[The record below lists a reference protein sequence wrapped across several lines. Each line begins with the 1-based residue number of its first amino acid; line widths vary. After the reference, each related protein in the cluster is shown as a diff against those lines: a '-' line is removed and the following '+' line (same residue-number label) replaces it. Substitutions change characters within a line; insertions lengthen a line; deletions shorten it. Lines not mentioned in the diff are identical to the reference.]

1 MRVTGFILSLTSTS
15 ARFRRGLRNSHRA
28 YTTGPVRVSAVV
40 GIAVMGLIVQP
51 ASAQSVR
58 SDPTPMQLGALYD
71 AAQRANPKTAAARA
85 LATAAVAR
93 VPGSKRPPDP
103 QLQLGLMNRQL
114 PGLAPMEVLGMTQL
128 QLMQMIPTAGKLGL
142 AGAAAE
148 ARAVGARERAT
159 DMGWE
164 VRTSVA
170 AAFYDIYRTERSI
183 EIALA
188 TQRLMQDI
196 AETANAMYRVGETA
210 QADVLKARVEV
221 ARMTEEIIAMRAMR
235 QVALARL
242 SGLLDQPVDS
252 AMAPVLLP
260 DFPATLPPPD
270 SLIRQAAISRPMV
283 RAGEADLRAADADS
297 RRARREIWP
306 DLQIGVQYGQRGGM
320 GGTDRMGSLMIGA
333 SVPVF
338 ARSRQLRMRDE
349 GEAMRAMF
357 AAELAGMRADTRASV
372 ATAHVEWT
380 RARNLSELYRST
392 ILPQARAAVTA
403 SIAAYQVGRVNLMTL
418 LDNQATVNRYAQE
431 LAALEAAE
439 GMALADL
446 EMLLGHELFNSNTG
460 RSAPGGDG

>member
-1 MRVTGFILSLTSTS
+1 
-15 ARFRRGLRNSHRA
+15 
-28 YTTGPVRVSAVV
+28 
-40 GIAVMGLIVQP
+40 
-51 ASAQSVR
+51 
-58 SDPTPMQLGALYD
+58 
-71 AAQRANPKTAAARA
+71 
-85 LATAAVAR
+85 
-93 VPGSKRPPDP
+93 
-103 QLQLGLMNRQL
+103 
-114 PGLAPMEVLGMTQL
+114 
-128 QLMQMIPTAGKLGL
+128 
-142 AGAAAE
+142 
-148 ARAVGARERAT
+148 
-159 DMGWE
+159 
-164 VRTSVA
+164 
-170 AAFYDIYRTERSI
+170 
-183 EIALA
+183 
-188 TQRLMQDI
+188 
-196 AETANAMYRVGETA
+196 
-210 QADVLKARVEV
+210 
-221 ARMTEEIIAMRAMR
+221 MTEEIIAMRAMR

-242 SGLLDQPVDS
+242 SGLLDQPIDS

-460 RSAPGGDG
+460 RSAPGGDR

>member
-1 MRVTGFILSLTSTS
+1 
-15 ARFRRGLRNSHRA
+15 
-28 YTTGPVRVSAVV
+28 
-40 GIAVMGLIVQP
+40 
-51 ASAQSVR
+51 
-58 SDPTPMQLGALYD
+58 
-71 AAQRANPKTAAARA
+71 
-85 LATAAVAR
+85 
-93 VPGSKRPPDP
+93 
-103 QLQLGLMNRQL
+103 
-114 PGLAPMEVLGMTQL
+114 
-128 QLMQMIPTAGKLGL
+128 
-142 AGAAAE
+142 
-148 ARAVGARERAT
+148 
-159 DMGWE
+159 MGWE

-210 QADVLKARVEV
+210 QADVLKARVGV
-221 ARMTEEIIAMRAMR
+221 ARVTEEIIAMRAMR

-260 DFPATLPPPD
+260 AFPATLPQPD

-338 ARSRQLRMRDE
+338 ARSRQFRMRDE

-372 ATAHVEWT
+372 AAAHVEWT